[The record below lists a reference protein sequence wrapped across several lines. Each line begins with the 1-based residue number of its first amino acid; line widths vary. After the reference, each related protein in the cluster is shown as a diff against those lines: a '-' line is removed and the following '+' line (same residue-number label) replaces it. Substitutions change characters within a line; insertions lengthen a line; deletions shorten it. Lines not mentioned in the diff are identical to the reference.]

1 MIVADVA
8 IAIRGLDYMT
18 MFQVLARILLIF
30 FIFFLIISCTTI
42 EMKTLPP
49 ATYRTSM
56 PAYIIASGDN
66 LEIFVWDSPQLVST
80 QVLVRPDGKITIPLA
95 EDVQAS
101 GKTPNELAREL
112 ENRLTRYIKNPV
124 VSVKVNSFVGRYSEQ
139 VRIIGQAAKPQSL
152 PYHENMTLLD
162 VLIAVGGLTKFAD
175 GNRAT
180 IVRAVS
186 GEQNIFRVRLDDLI
200 NYGDISANVDMLP
213 GDVLI
218 IPEAW
223 F

>member
-30 FIFFLIISCTTI
+30 LSGSLIISCTTI

>member
-30 FIFFLIISCTTI
+30 LSGSLIISCTTI

-152 PYHENMTLLD
+152 PYTENMTLLD

>member
-30 FIFFLIISCTTI
+30 LSGSLIISCTTI

-152 PYHENMTLLD
+152 PYTENMTLLD

-186 GEQNIFRVRLDDLI
+186 GQQNIFRVRLDDLI